1 MCNSE
6 NVMAEV
12 TGGQSGF
19 ANDYGSV
26 QALRQHGIKF
36 LNEAYGQP
44 GMAKFDLIAY
54 IDKLHS
60 VHTAEE
66 VTKMIMEMMAEIV
79 P

>member
-1 MCNSE
+1 MCHSE

-12 TGGQSGF
+12 RGGQSGF
-19 ANDYGSV
+19 SDDYESV

-54 IDKLHS
+54 IDRLHS
-60 VHTAEE
+60 VNTAEE